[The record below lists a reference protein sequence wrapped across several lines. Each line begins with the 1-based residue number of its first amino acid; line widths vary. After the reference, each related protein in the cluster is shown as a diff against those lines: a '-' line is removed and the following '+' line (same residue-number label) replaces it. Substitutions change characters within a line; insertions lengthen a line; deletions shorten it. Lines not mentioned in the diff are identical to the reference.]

1 VLAGGRDKEVSGKK
15 LVASE
20 GRSWP
25 GFPLLNEKYHGTESK
40 STYFFNRS
48 TKMELYGDV
57 L

>member
-1 VLAGGRDKEVSGKK
+1 LAGGRDKEVSGKK